1 MQVIRKRKNQQ
12 ITQARNNVNAIK
24 WRISW

>member
-1 MQVIRKRKNQQ
+1 MQVIQKRKNHQV
-12 ITQARNNVNAIK
+12 TQARNNVNAIK